1 MKPYYEDNEVTI
13 YNADC
18 RDVLPRLCGVDLLLA
33 DPPYG
38 IDYQSNH
45 RQVKFEKIH
54 DDLAYPT
61 EWLRAAT
68 AAVERGTLYMFCNEA
83 SLSNAQELLGVH
95 RWSTNR
101 LLIWDKQN
109 CSGGDLSN
117 YGLRTEFIL
126 YGTKMFSPPLKGS
139 RDSNLISI
147 PRVRPQDLR
156 HPNEKPYLLMAYL
169 IMKSTNPDEL
179 ILDPFMGSGSSIEA
193 ARDLGRRAIGIE
205 IEERYCEIAAN
216 RLRQAVLAFA

>member
-1 MKPYYEDNEVTI
+1 MDHYYSENGITI

-18 RDVLPRLCGVDLLLA
+18 REVLPRLCNVDLLLT

-38 IDYQSNH
+38 IEYQSNH
-45 RQVKFEKIH
+45 RQVKFDKICGDH
-54 DDLAYPT
+54 SYPT
-61 EWLRAAT
+61 EWLRPAT

-83 SLSNAQELLGVH
+83 SLNEARMLMDSH
-95 RWSTNR
+95 KWSTNR

-156 HPNEKPYLLMAYL
+156 HPNEKPYLLMSYL
-169 IMKSTNPDEL
+169 IMKSTNPQEL
-179 ILDPFMGSGSSIEA
+179 VLDPFMGSGSSVHA
-193 ARDLGRRAIGIE
+193 ARDLGRKAIGIE
-205 IEERYCEIAAN
+205 IEEKYCETAAN
-216 RLRQAVLAFA
+216 RLRQEVLQFA